1 MNWHGNSAPSSSSA
15 TANSFPSSEE
25 DFLIKQLLLAHDP
38 DGRWLDSELLIS
50 AMENVMSSSASHRS
64 NVEEA
69 VQWKDEDSIAI
80 AGSEETL
87 GQILWKIS
95 SESLCKVFVGK
106 GNQHGRTMALFDLL
120 GSYRWDAKVA
130 LVLASFAA
138 SYGQFWLINQLH
150 HDIPLASSIAM
161 VKQLPRELIMLR
173 PRFKALN
180 LLLKTMVDVTKC
192 IIKFEGLPLRHV
204 KLDVEPIGTTKLSIY
219 VAAYWVVRSSL
230 SCFSLV
236 ADLTAMKPEKV
247 HVFSSLK
254 LLANIFFKLFRYSNA
269 TAVAAWEML
278 SMESR
283 LSRILHHLSG
293 PVHLCHRR
301 IELKMSQKL
310 PTLFWEEHHDN
321 QDVLEMLLALKDNLP
336 LKEPSTKSKLGVTEL
351 KDKVVILL
359 ISKPQ
364 LLPLDEL
371 LLLVHQTYGHSHH
384 KEFEAKYRVVWVP
397 VTESDHWTETEKERF
412 IILSNSLPWYSLN
425 RPWALHSSVVNFIR
439 LAWQSRA
446 DPTMVVLDSKGAM
459 TNLNGMDMV
468 LIWGANAFPFSA
480 VREQELLAEQ
490 KQLTLQLLVDEIDPL
505 LAKWVEEGRNICI
518 YGSENLDWINELN
531 TKAREIM
538 SCGIQLEMVY
548 VGSSNIIS
556 ENVGKTSDI
565 IHQTIHRNLLS
576 STKVRFF
583 WLRIESLRR
592 SKLQQGGRLRI
603 DHILQD
609 VSALLQHH
617 DDGNDKGGWI
627 AIGSGTAE
635 EIVRLE
641 GRKAIELLSK
651 VHEWGE
657 NVGKK
662 GFLGAIR
669 ASVQVPK
676 PTPHHCNRLILPG
689 STGSIP
695 DRVVCAECGRPM
707 EKFIMYRC
715 CTD

>member
-95 SESLCKVFVGK
+95 SEARIKK
-106 GNQHGRTMALFDLL
+106 PR
-120 GSYRWDAKVA
+120 SYRWDAKVA

-192 IIKFEGLPLRHV
+192 IIK
-204 KLDVEPIGTTKLSIY
+204 
-219 VAAYWVVRSSL
+219 
-230 SCFSLV
+230 
-236 ADLTAMKPEKV
+236 
-247 HVFSSLK
+247 
-254 LLANIFFKLFRYSNA
+254 YSNA

-412 IILSNSLPWYSLN
+412 SILSNSLPWYSLN

-676 PTPHHCNRLILPG
+676 PLLILHPAEPC
-689 STGSIP
+689 SHSVMIP
-695 DRVVCAECGRPM
+695 YGKGQQQQPKGNMLCEKCRRVMKPYVVY
-707 EKFIMYRC
+707 K
-715 CTD
+715 

>member
-1 MNWHGNSAPSSSSA
+1 
-15 TANSFPSSEE
+15 
-25 DFLIKQLLLAHDP
+25 
-38 DGRWLDSELLIS
+38 
-50 AMENVMSSSASHRS
+50 MENVMSSSASHRS

-95 SESLCKVFVGK
+95 SELCKVFVGK

-204 KLDVEPIGTTKLSIY
+204 KLDVEPIGTTK
-219 VAAYWVVRSSL
+219 
-230 SCFSLV
+230 
-236 ADLTAMKPEKV
+236 
-247 HVFSSLK
+247 
-254 LLANIFFKLFRYSNA
+254 YSNA

-676 PTPHHCNRLILPG
+676 PLLILHPAEPC
-689 STGSIP
+689 SHSVMIP
-695 DRVVCAECGRPM
+695 YGKGQQQQPKGNMLCEKCRRVMKPYVVY
-707 EKFIMYRC
+707 K
-715 CTD
+715 

>member
-95 SESLCKVFVGK
+95 SELCKVFVGK

-247 HVFSSLK
+247 
-254 LLANIFFKLFRYSNA
+254 YSNA

-676 PTPHHCNRLILPG
+676 PLLILHPAEPC
-689 STGSIP
+689 SHSVMIP
-695 DRVVCAECGRPM
+695 YGKGQQQQPKGNMLCEKCRRVMKPYVVY
-707 EKFIMYRC
+707 K
-715 CTD
+715 

>member
-69 VQWKDEDSIAI
+69 VEWKDEDSIAI

-95 SESLCKVFVGK
+95 SEVFVGK
-106 GNQHGRTMALFDLL
+106 GNQHCRTMALFDLL

-180 LLLKTMVDVTKC
+180 LLFKTMVDVTKC

-247 HVFSSLK
+247 
-254 LLANIFFKLFRYSNA
+254 YSNA

-301 IELKMSQKL
+301 IELKMNQKL

-321 QDVLEMLLALKDNLP
+321 QDVLEMFLALKDNLS

-371 LLLVHQTYGHSHH
+371 LLLVHQTYGHPHH

-397 VTESDHWTETEKERF
+397 VTESDHWTETERERF
-412 IILSNSLPWYSLN
+412 SILSNSLPWYSLN
-425 RPWALHSSVVNFIR
+425 RPWELHSSVVNFIR

-446 DPTMVVLDSKGAM
+446 DPAMVVLDSKGAM
-459 TNLNGMDMV
+459 TNLNAMDMV

-490 KQLTLQLLVDEIDPL
+490 KHLTLQLLVDEIDPL

-548 VGSSNIIS
+548 VGSSNLIS

-592 SKLQQGGRLRI
+592 SKLQQGGRLRT

-627 AIGSGTAE
+627 AIGRGTAE

-676 PTPHHCNRLILPG
+676 PLLILHPAEPC
-689 STGSIP
+689 SHSVMIP
-695 DRVVCAECGRPM
+695 YGKGQQQQPKGNMLCEKCRRVMKPYVVY
-707 EKFIMYRC
+707 K
-715 CTD
+715 

>member
-95 SESLCKVFVGK
+95 SKVFVGK

-230 SCFSLV
+230 S
-236 ADLTAMKPEKV
+236 
-247 HVFSSLK
+247 
-254 LLANIFFKLFRYSNA
+254 YSNA

-676 PTPHHCNRLILPG
+676 PLLILHPAEPC
-689 STGSIP
+689 SHSVMIP
-695 DRVVCAECGRPM
+695 YGKGQQQQPKGNMLCEKCRRVMKPYVVY
-707 EKFIMYRC
+707 K
-715 CTD
+715 

>member
-95 SESLCKVFVGK
+95 SEARIKKPSFVFVGK

-254 LLANIFFKLFRYSNA
+254 LVLECNCSCSMGDVEHGIKAEQNLASPQWAK
-269 TAVAAWEML
+269 
-278 SMESR
+278 
-283 LSRILHHLSG
+283 
-293 PVHLCHRR
+293 
-301 IELKMSQKL
+301 LKMSQKL

-412 IILSNSLPWYSLN
+412 SILSNSLPWYSLN

-676 PTPHHCNRLILPG
+676 PLLILHPAEPC
-689 STGSIP
+689 SHSVMIP
-695 DRVVCAECGRPM
+695 YGKGQQQQPKGNMLCEKCRRVMKPYVVY
-707 EKFIMYRC
+707 K
-715 CTD
+715 